1 VCPGGNECQTRKRYA
16 FSVLMDIAASNP
28 AGADPA
34 GAGTGAAEAPKFSLP
49 VPGSGGGSGGGS
61 EGSSEGS
68 SEGGSGGGS
77 GGGSEQSAVEQS
89 KAALLEIAFVYL
101 DEYKDR
107 AFKSAML
114 EPAKCYEL
122 RTGGDVVSLNC
133 TYRPYCANM

>member
-1 VCPGGNECQTRKRYA
+1 MCPGGNECQTRKRYA

-49 VPGSGGGSGGGS
+49 VP
-61 EGSSEGS
+61 
-68 SEGGSGGGS
+68 GSGGGS